1 MPRGVII
8 RVVVFALAAALPFAA
23 AAASLRDAATYLAAG
38 EGDTAAAELTA
49 YGRTEPT
56 APLANQA
63 LDCVLLLYKVKLEPE
78 SLAPYVEALA
88 LLADGY
94 ASTADAVFRE
104 MAANRELP
112 WALRGRAALLAAD
125 LNTRGDRLRLLESAW
140 RECDDDTGRL
150 LAVALAEAYYDAG
163 KADEARAVRDEFA
176 RRFPGDEGI
185 KYFGYLTEEDGR

>member
-1 MPRGVII
+1 MHRSAVILTCL
-8 RVVVFALAAALPFAA
+8 FALAAFPAA
-23 AAASLRDAATYLAAG
+23 GASLRDAATYLAAG
-38 EGDTAAAELTA
+38 EGDAAAAELTA
-49 YGRTEPT
+49 YGRGEPT

-63 LDCVLLLYKVKLEPE
+63 LDCVLLLYKQKLEPK
-78 SLAPYVEALA
+78 SLAPYVEVLA

-104 MAANRELP
+104 MAADTELP

-125 LNTRGDRLRLLESAW
+125 LDTGGDRLRLLESAW

-163 KADEARAVRDEFA
+163 RVEEARAVRDEFA
-176 RRFPGDEGI
+176 RRFPGDEGL
-185 KYFGYLTEEDGR
+185 KYFAYLAEEDGR